1 MSATTRFGHRIIE
14 HTLEVPWDYANPE
27 SGTFELFAREVVP
40 VGAGAEAGTDLPAIV
55 WLQGGPGFPAPRPL
69 GADGL
74 FGEALGNYRW
84 ILLDQ
89 RGTGRSHRIDGASAE
104 EDRTAERLSQLRQ
117 ENIVR
122 DAEALRKY
130 LNIETWSLF
139 GQSFG
144 GFCITTYLSMF
155 PDSVERAFL
164 TGGLPTLEKSADDLY
179 RSTYAKLAYRHE
191 QFYQQFPWAEERVR
205 EIVAHLDDNDERL
218 PTGER
223 LSSRRFRT
231 IGIELGRGS
240 GFDALGYLLED
251 PFRVVRGEKRLRTD
265 FLTEV
270 GARVSFGDGP
280 LYAAIH
286 ESIYGGVGGQAVT
299 GWSAHRIRE
308 EFPQFAEGTGASAGG
323 EGRVF
328 LTGEHIYPWQF
339 DEDPAL
345 APFKDAAMELANYE
359 WPSSPY
365 DADVLRE
372 VAPVCAAAIYVD
384 DIFVPFEESLATAHT
399 YRDLRPMITNRY
411 QHNGIREDGAAI
423 FRELQRL
430 ANDH

>member
-1 MSATTRFGHRIIE
+1 MSTNAAEATTLFGHRIIE
-14 HTLEVPWDYANPE
+14 HTLRVPWDYSKGSAE
-27 SGTFELFAREVVP
+27 GDTFELFAREVIP
-40 VGAGAEAGTDLPAIV
+40 PGGEDFPAIV
-55 WLQGGPGFPAPRPL
+55 WLQGGPGFPSPRPL

-74 FGEALGNYRW
+74 FGEALKRYRW

-89 RGTGRSHRIDGASAE
+89 RGTGRSHRIDSNSPAE
-104 EDRTAERLSQLRQ
+104 DLTAERLGQLRQ

-122 DAEALRKY
+122 DAEALRKH
-130 LNIETWSLF
+130 LNIRKWSLF

-155 PDSVERAFL
+155 PDSIERAFL
-164 TGGLPTLEKSADDLY
+164 TGGLPTLDKGADDLY
-179 RSTYAKLAYRHE
+179 RSTYAKLTFRHE
-191 QFYQQFPWAEERVR
+191 QFLRQFPWAEERIA
-205 EIVAHLDDNDERL
+205 EIVAHLDDSDERL

-231 IGIELGRGS
+231 IGIELGRGT
-240 GFDALGYLLED
+240 GFATLAYLLED
-251 PFRVVRGEKRLRTD
+251 PFHTVGGEKRLRTD
-265 FLTEV
+265 FLGDV
-270 GARVSFGDGP
+270 GARVSFNDGP

-299 GWSAHRIRE
+299 GWAAHRIRE
-308 EFPQFAEGTGASAGG
+308 EFPQFAEDAGT
-323 EGRVF
+323 F
-328 LTGEHIYPWQF
+328 LTGEHVFPWQF

-345 APFKDAAMELANYE
+345 APFKQGAMELAEME

-365 DADVLRE
+365 DATILHE
-372 VAPVCAAAIYVD
+372 AAPLCAAAIYLD
-384 DIFVPFEESLATAHT
+384 DIFVPFEESMATAKT
-399 YRDLRPMITNRY
+399 YRDLRPMVTNRY

-423 FRELQRL
+423 FAELQRL